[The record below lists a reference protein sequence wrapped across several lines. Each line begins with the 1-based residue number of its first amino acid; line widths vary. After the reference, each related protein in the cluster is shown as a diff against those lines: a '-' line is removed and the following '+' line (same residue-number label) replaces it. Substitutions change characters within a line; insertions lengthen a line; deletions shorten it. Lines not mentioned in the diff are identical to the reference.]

1 MITEMSYMSVTD
13 RQSSMPSQSASNRET
28 VILVKEPEPD
38 LKPGDIVMHEV
49 GHKKIPVVVREILSV
64 DQLHKCKLFKIFWG
78 YPKEEAKMEK
88 TCPQCG
94 KVFMQSGPRQ
104 EYCSVKCRVAAADK
118 KRLERKEAIAAQEG
132 PDDPAAAVPV
142 EETPVMLGEPEA
154 EPTEMEMKEDVPVT
168 LRDRFKKMIENNG
181 FQWPEPEPEDRNIKA
196 VKRLL
201 KMLPQDEEYTLKINL
216 ESGSVQLAVTLIGGQ
231 KNAD

>member
-1 MITEMSYMSVTD
+1 V
-13 RQSSMPSQSASNRET
+13 
-28 VILVKEPEPD
+28 V
-38 LKPGDIVMHEV
+38 DIV
-49 GHKKIPVVVREILSV
+49 P
-64 DQLHKCKLFKIFWG
+64 LHKSKLFKIVWRFLT
-78 YPKEEAKMEK
+78 KEEIMEMK
-88 TCPQCG
+88 TCHRCG
-94 KVFMQSGPRQ
+94 KLFMPDSNRQ
-104 EYCSVKCRVAAADK
+104 EYCSFKCRVAAADK

-216 ESGSVQLAVTLIGGQ
+216 ESESVQLAVTLIGGQ

>member
-1 MITEMSYMSVTD
+1 
-13 RQSSMPSQSASNRET
+13 
-28 VILVKEPEPD
+28 L
-38 LKPGDIVMHEV
+38 
-49 GHKKIPVVVREILSV
+49 LS
-64 DQLHKCKLFKIFWG
+64 G
-78 YPKEEAKMEK
+78 RY
-88 TCPQCG
+88 
-94 KVFMQSGPRQ
+94 
-104 EYCSVKCRVAAADK
+104 AAGK
-118 KRLERKEAIAAQEG
+118 KRLERKEVAAVPEG

-154 EPTEMEMKEDVPVT
+154 EPTEMENEP
-168 LRDRFKKMIENNG
+168 ENNAPL
-181 FQWPEPEPEDRNIKA
+181 WTEPEPQPEDRNIKA

>member
-28 VILVKEPEPD
+28 VIMVKDPDPD
-38 LKPGDIVMHEV
+38 LKPGDIVLHEV
-49 GHKKIPVVVREILSV
+49 GRKKIPVVVREVLSV

-78 YPKEEAKMEK
+78 YPQKEEAKMEK

-94 KVFMQSGPRQ
+94 RVFTPASGRQ
-104 EYCSVKCRVAAADK
+104 EYCSKQCRIAAADK
-118 KRLERKEAIAAQEG
+118 KRLERKEAIAAQDG

-142 EETPVMLGEPEA
+142 EETPVMPGEPEA
-154 EPTEMEMKEDVPVT
+154 EPMEMEEDAPVT
-168 LRDRFKKMIENNG
+168 LRDVFEKAIGNG
-181 FQWPEPEPEDRNIKA
+181 VLPWSEPEPEPEDKNIKT

-201 KMLPQDEEYTLKINL
+201 KMLPQDEYTLRINL
-216 ESGSVQLAVTLIGGQ
+216 ESGSIDMSVTLIGGQ
-231 KNAD
+231 KNEN